1 MRNKNIFKLVAMSSM
16 ALSGILSGVVPT
28 TITPVYAME
37 GSVSETVGTPK
48 GVATLGG
55 GVGAITITPQENQS
69 LKGKSFRVYKLFDAE
84 NADDEESIN
93 YTFNDT
99 YKKAL
104 QTVVGKKIG
113 KQTDK
118 VTEYDVIDYIQ
129 SLNNNVVE
137 GAQANQN
144 QEGRY
149 SDFRYF
155 VEKLRDEIVK
165 EGIKGTLVKV
175 SEVQDT
181 GSVKLTGLD
190 YGYYVTDEVTTV
202 SGTHSA
208 ASLIMVNTANP
219 NATVQIKSDYPNLVK
234 KIDED
239 DDNVGWN
246 DVADYEIGQ
255 TVPYKYET
263 SVPNI
268 NGYHTYYFAFH
279 DVMDKALTFDKG
291 SVSVTIKNDK
301 KSYKLSP
308 NEYSVLENEDGETF
322 KIVVNDLKAI
332 VDREFDELNALGE
345 NEYGQKITVKYNAQL
360 NDQAALDTGR
370 PGYENKVRLEYSNN
384 PDSDGT
390 GDHGYTPWDT
400 VVAFTYKIN
409 GLKINN
415 HNKLLK
421 DAKFRLYSDEACTKE
436 VYVKEYN
443 GAYNVINRDALG
455 GTDHE
460 GGARPEDAVE
470 MVSDKKGEF
479 KIYGLD
485 QGTYYLK
492 ETDSPAGYRELLD
505 PIRIVIKPTFTTD
518 RDTYVEG
525 EGATNKILQK
535 LEATAYVKE
544 FQQGAY
550 HESTTDLKT
559 DVDEGAVNITVVNKV
574 GTKLPITGS
583 SLTLICLGAGVVT
596 VLGASKKMKK
606 EEE

>member
-118 VTEYDVIDYIQ
+118 VTEYDVIDYIR

-137 GAQANQN
+137 GAQTNQN

-239 DDNVGWN
+239 DNNVGWN

-268 NGYHTYYFAFH
+268 NGYHTFYFAFH

-301 KSYKLSP
+301 KTYKLSP

-485 QGTYYLK
+485 QGTYYVK

>member
-48 GVATLGG
+48 GVTTLGG

-137 GAQANQN
+137 GAQTNQN

-149 SDFRYF
+149 SAFRYF

-239 DDNVGWN
+239 DNNVGWN

-301 KSYKLSP
+301 KTYKLSP

-596 VLGASKKMKK
+596 VLGASKKMKQ

>member
-137 GAQANQN
+137 GAQTNQN

-219 NATVQIKSDYPNLVK
+219 NATVQIKSNYPNLVK

-239 DDNVGWN
+239 DNNIGWN

-263 SVPNI
+263 AVPNI

-279 DVMDKALTFDKG
+279 DVMDKALTFDKD

-301 KSYKLSP
+301 KTYKLSSD
-308 NEYSVLENEDGETF
+308 EYSVLENEDGETF

-345 NEYGQKITVKYNAQL
+345 NEYGQKITVKYNAKL

-421 DAKFRLYSDEACTKE
+421 NAKFRLYSDEACTKE

-460 GGARPEDAVE
+460 GGTEPEDAVE

-544 FQQGAY
+544 FQEGAY

-574 GTKLPITGS
+574 GKKLPITGS

-596 VLGASKKMKK
+596 VIGASKKMKK

>member
-1 MRNKNIFKLVAMSSM
+1 M
-16 ALSGILSGVVPT
+16 
-28 TITPVYAME
+28 
-37 GSVSETVGTPK
+37 
-48 GVATLGG
+48 
-55 GVGAITITPQENQS
+55 
-69 LKGKSFRVYKLFDAE
+69 
-84 NADDEESIN
+84 
-93 YTFNDT
+93 
-99 YKKAL
+99 
-104 QTVVGKKIG
+104 
-113 KQTDK
+113 
-118 VTEYDVIDYIQ
+118 
-129 SLNNNVVE
+129 
-137 GAQANQN
+137 
-144 QEGRY
+144 
-149 SDFRYF
+149 
-155 VEKLRDEIVK
+155 
-165 EGIKGTLVKV
+165 
-175 SEVQDT
+175 
-181 GSVKLTGLD
+181 
-190 YGYYVTDEVTTV
+190 
-202 SGTHSA
+202 
-208 ASLIMVNTANP
+208 
-219 NATVQIKSDYPNLVK
+219 
-234 KIDED
+234 
-239 DDNVGWN
+239 
-246 DVADYEIGQ
+246 
-255 TVPYKYET
+255 
-263 SVPNI
+263 
-268 NGYHTYYFAFH
+268 
-279 DVMDKALTFDKG
+279 
-291 SVSVTIKNDK
+291 
-301 KSYKLSP
+301 
-308 NEYSVLENEDGETF
+308 
-322 KIVVNDLKAI
+322 
-332 VDREFDELNALGE
+332 DREFDELNALGE

-400 VVAFTYKIN
+400 VVCFTYKIN

-596 VLGASKKMKK
+596 VLGTSKKMKK

>member
-137 GAQANQN
+137 GAQANQSN
-144 QEGRY
+144 EGRY
-149 SDFRYF
+149 SAFRYF

-239 DDNVGWN
+239 DNNVGWN

-301 KSYKLSP
+301 KTYKLSP

-415 HNKLLK
+415 HNRLLK

-455 GTDHE
+455 GTDHD

-525 EGATNKILQK
+525 EGATSKILQK

-583 SLTLICLGAGVVT
+583 SLTLICLGAGIVT

-606 EEE
+606 EE

>member
-149 SDFRYF
+149 SAFRYF

-239 DDNVGWN
+239 DNNVGWN

-301 KSYKLSP
+301 KTYKLSP
-308 NEYSVLENEDGETF
+308 NEYSVLENEDSETF

-559 DVDEGAVNITVVNKV
+559 DVDEGAVNITVVNKI

>member
-55 GVGAITITPQENQS
+55 GTGAITITPQENQS

-118 VTEYDVIDYIQ
+118 VTEYDVLDYIQ
-129 SLNNNVVE
+129 SLNKNVVE
-137 GAQANQN
+137 GAQTDQKL
-144 QEGRY
+144 EGRY

-219 NATVQIKSDYPNLVK
+219 NATIQIKSDYPNLVK

-239 DDNVGWN
+239 DNNVGWN

-263 SVPNI
+263 AVPNI

-279 DVMDKALTFDKG
+279 DVMDKALTFDKD

-301 KSYKLSP
+301 KTYKLSSD
-308 NEYSVLENEDGETF
+308 EYSVLENEDGETF
-322 KIVVNDLKAI
+322 KLVVNDLKAI

-345 NEYGQKITVKYNAQL
+345 NEYGQKITVKYNAKL

-384 PDSDGT
+384 PDSDGI

-421 DAKFRLYSDEACTKE
+421 NAKFRLYSDEACTKE

-460 GGARPEDAVE
+460 GGTEPEDAVE

-525 EGATNKILQK
+525 EGTTNKILQK

-544 FQQGAY
+544 FQEGAY

-583 SLTLICLGAGVVT
+583 SLTLICLGTGVVT
-596 VLGASKKMKK
+596 VIGASKKMKK

>member
-16 ALSGILSGVVPT
+16 ALSGILSGVVST

-137 GAQANQN
+137 GAQTNQN

-219 NATVQIKSDYPNLVK
+219 NATVQIKSNYPNLVK

-239 DDNVGWN
+239 DNNIGWN

-263 SVPNI
+263 AVPNI

-279 DVMDKALTFDKG
+279 DVMDKALTFDKD

-301 KSYKLSP
+301 KTYKLSSD
-308 NEYSVLENEDGETF
+308 EYSVLENEDGETF

-345 NEYGQKITVKYNAQL
+345 NEYGQKITVKYNAKL

-421 DAKFRLYSDEACTKE
+421 NAKFRLYSDEACTKE

-460 GGARPEDAVE
+460 GGTEPEDAVE

-544 FQQGAY
+544 FQEGAY

-596 VLGASKKMKK
+596 VIGASKKMKK

>member
-48 GVATLGG
+48 GVATLGS

-84 NADDEESIN
+84 NADDEESIY

-129 SLNNNVVE
+129 SLNKNVVE

-149 SDFRYF
+149 SAFRYF

-239 DDNVGWN
+239 DNNVGWN

-301 KSYKLSP
+301 KTYKLSP

>member
-16 ALSGILSGVVPT
+16 ALSGILSGVMPT

-55 GVGAITITPQENQS
+55 GTGAITITPQENQS

-129 SLNNNVVE
+129 SLNKNVVE
-137 GAQANQN
+137 GAQTDQKL
-144 QEGRY
+144 EGRY

-239 DDNVGWN
+239 DNNIGWN

-263 SVPNI
+263 AVPNI

-279 DVMDKALTFDKG
+279 DVMDKALTFDKD

-301 KSYKLSP
+301 KTYKLSSD
-308 NEYSVLENEDGETF
+308 EYSVLENEDGETF

-345 NEYGQKITVKYNAQL
+345 NEYGQKITVKYNAKL

-460 GGARPEDAVE
+460 GGTEPEDAVE

-544 FQQGAY
+544 FQEGAY

-583 SLTLICLGAGVVT
+583 SLTLICLGAGIVT
-596 VLGASKKMKK
+596 VIGASKKMKK

>member
-129 SLNNNVVE
+129 SLNKNVVE
-137 GAQANQN
+137 GAQANQD

-239 DDNVGWN
+239 DNNVGWN
-246 DVADYEIGQ
+246 DEADYEIGQ

-301 KSYKLSP
+301 KVYKLSP

-370 PGYENKVRLEYSNN
+370 PGYENKVCLEYSNN

-400 VVAFTYKIN
+400 VVCFTYKIN

>member
-37 GSVSETVGTPK
+37 GPVSETVGTPK

-55 GVGAITITPQENQS
+55 GTGAITITPQENQS

-129 SLNNNVVE
+129 SLNKNVVE
-137 GAQANQN
+137 GAQTNQN

-239 DDNVGWN
+239 DNNIGWN

-263 SVPNI
+263 AVPNI

-279 DVMDKALTFDKG
+279 DVMDKALTFDKD

-301 KSYKLSP
+301 KTYKLSSD
-308 NEYSVLENEDGETF
+308 EYSVLENEDGETF

-345 NEYGQKITVKYNAQL
+345 NEYGQKITVKYNAKL

-460 GGARPEDAVE
+460 GGAEPEDAVE

-544 FQQGAY
+544 FQEGAY

-583 SLTLICLGAGVVT
+583 SLTLICLGAGIVT
-596 VLGASKKMKK
+596 VIGASKKMKK

>member
-137 GAQANQN
+137 GAQTNQS

-149 SDFRYF
+149 SAFRYF

-239 DDNVGWN
+239 DNNVGWN

-301 KSYKLSP
+301 KVYKLSP

-384 PDSDGT
+384 PDNDGT

-455 GTDHE
+455 GTDYE

>member
-137 GAQANQN
+137 GAQTNQN

-149 SDFRYF
+149 SAFRYF

-239 DDNVGWN
+239 DNNVGWN

-301 KSYKLSP
+301 KTYKLSP

>member
-55 GVGAITITPQENQS
+55 GTGAITITPQENQS

-129 SLNNNVVE
+129 SLNKNVVE
-137 GAQANQN
+137 GAQTDQKL
-144 QEGRY
+144 EGRY

-219 NATVQIKSDYPNLVK
+219 NATIQIKSDYPNLVK

-239 DDNVGWN
+239 DNNIGWN

-263 SVPNI
+263 AVPNI

-279 DVMDKALTFDKG
+279 DVMDKALTFDKD

-301 KSYKLSP
+301 KTYKLSSD
-308 NEYSVLENEDGETF
+308 EYSVLENEDGETF

-345 NEYGQKITVKYNAQL
+345 NEYGQKITVKYNAKL

-421 DAKFRLYSDEACTKE
+421 NAKFRLYSDEACTKE

-460 GGARPEDAVE
+460 GGTEPEDAVE

-544 FQQGAY
+544 FQEGAY

-583 SLTLICLGAGVVT
+583 SLTLICLGAGIVT
-596 VLGASKKMKK
+596 VIGASKKMKK
-606 EEE
+606 EE

>member
-16 ALSGILSGVVPT
+16 ALSGILSGAVPT

-48 GVATLGG
+48 GVATLGS
-55 GVGAITITPQENQS
+55 GVGAITITPQENQP

-129 SLNNNVVE
+129 SLNKNVVE

-219 NATVQIKSDYPNLVK
+219 NAIVQIKSDYPNLVK
-234 KIDED
+234 KINED
-239 DDNVGWN
+239 DNNIGWN

-279 DVMDKALTFDKG
+279 DVMDKALTFDKD

-301 KSYKLSP
+301 KTYKLSL
-308 NEYSVLENEDGETF
+308 NE
-322 KIVVNDLKAI
+322 
-332 VDREFDELNALGE
+332 
-345 NEYGQKITVKYNAQL
+345 
-360 NDQAALDTGR
+360 
-370 PGYENKVRLEYSNN
+370 
-384 PDSDGT
+384 
-390 GDHGYTPWDT
+390 
-400 VVAFTYKIN
+400 
-409 GLKINN
+409 
-415 HNKLLK
+415 
-421 DAKFRLYSDEACTKE
+421 
-436 VYVKEYN
+436 
-443 GAYNVINRDALG
+443 
-455 GTDHE
+455 
-460 GGARPEDAVE
+460 
-470 MVSDKKGEF
+470 
-479 KIYGLD
+479 
-485 QGTYYLK
+485 
-492 ETDSPAGYRELLD
+492 
-505 PIRIVIKPTFTTD
+505 
-518 RDTYVEG
+518 
-525 EGATNKILQK
+525 
-535 LEATAYVKE
+535 
-544 FQQGAY
+544 
-550 HESTTDLKT
+550 
-559 DVDEGAVNITVVNKV
+559 
-574 GTKLPITGS
+574 
-583 SLTLICLGAGVVT
+583 
-596 VLGASKKMKK
+596 
-606 EEE
+606 

>member
-118 VTEYDVIDYIQ
+118 VTEYDVIDYIR

-137 GAQANQN
+137 GAQTNQN

-239 DDNVGWN
+239 DNNVGWN

-268 NGYHTYYFAFH
+268 NGYHTFYFAFH

-301 KSYKLSP
+301 KTYKLSP

-544 FQQGAY
+544 FQQVAY

-596 VLGASKKMKK
+596 VLGTSKKMKK

>member
-48 GVATLGG
+48 GVATLGS

-129 SLNNNVVE
+129 SLNKNVVE

-234 KIDED
+234 KINED
-239 DDNVGWN
+239 DNNVGWN
-246 DVADYEIGQ
+246 DEADYEIGQ

-301 KSYKLSP
+301 KTYKLTP

-400 VVAFTYKIN
+400 VVCFTYKIN

>member
-149 SDFRYF
+149 SAFRYF

-239 DDNVGWN
+239 DNNVGWN

-301 KSYKLSP
+301 KTYKLSP

-332 VDREFDELNALGE
+332 MDREFDELNALGE

-455 GTDHE
+455 GTDHD

-525 EGATNKILQK
+525 EGATSKILQK

-583 SLTLICLGAGVVT
+583 SLTLICLGAGIVT

>member
-118 VTEYDVIDYIQ
+118 VTEYDVIDYIK
-129 SLNNNVVE
+129 SLNKNVVE

-239 DDNVGWN
+239 DNNVGWN
-246 DVADYEIGQ
+246 DEADYEIGQ

-301 KSYKLSP
+301 KTYKLSP

-370 PGYENKVRLEYSNN
+370 PGYENKIRLEYSNN

-400 VVAFTYKIN
+400 VVCFTYKIN

>member
-55 GVGAITITPQENQS
+55 GTGAITITPQENQS

-137 GAQANQN
+137 GAQTNQN

-149 SDFRYF
+149 SAFRYF

-239 DDNVGWN
+239 DNNVGWN

-279 DVMDKALTFDKG
+279 DVMDKALTFDKD

-301 KSYKLSP
+301 KTYKLSP

-443 GAYNVINRDALG
+443 GAYNIINRDALG

>member
-137 GAQANQN
+137 GAQTNQN

-149 SDFRYF
+149 SAFRYF

-239 DDNVGWN
+239 DNNVGWN

-301 KSYKLSP
+301 KTYKLSP

-525 EGATNKILQK
+525 EGATSKILQK

-583 SLTLICLGAGVVT
+583 SLTLICLGAGIVT

-606 EEE
+606 EE

>member
-37 GSVSETVGTPK
+37 GPVSETVGTPK

-55 GVGAITITPQENQS
+55 GTGAITITPQENQS

-129 SLNNNVVE
+129 SLNKNVVE
-137 GAQANQN
+137 GTQANQN

-219 NATVQIKSDYPNLVK
+219 NATIQIKSDYPNLVK

-239 DDNVGWN
+239 DNNVGWN

-263 SVPNI
+263 AVPNI

-279 DVMDKALTFDKG
+279 DVMDKALTFDKD

-301 KSYKLSP
+301 KTYKLSSD
-308 NEYSVLENEDGETF
+308 EYSVLENEDGETF

-421 DAKFRLYSDEACTKE
+421 NAKFRLYSDEACTKE

-460 GGARPEDAVE
+460 GGTEPENAVE

-544 FQQGAY
+544 FQEGAY

-559 DVDEGAVNITVVNKV
+559 NVDEGAVNITVVNKV

-583 SLTLICLGAGVVT
+583 SLTLICLGVGVVT
-596 VLGASKKMKK
+596 VIGASKKMKK

>member
-137 GAQANQN
+137 GAQTNQN

-149 SDFRYF
+149 SAFRYF

-239 DDNVGWN
+239 DNNVGWN

-301 KSYKLSP
+301 KTYKLSP

-384 PDSDGT
+384 PDSEGT

-559 DVDEGAVNITVVNKV
+559 DVDEGAVNVTVVNKV

>member
-1 MRNKNIFKLVAMSSM
+1 MKNKNIFKIVAMSTM
-16 ALSGILSGVVPT
+16 ALSGVMSGIMPAMTPIYAAET
-28 TITPVYAME
+28 TA
-37 GSVSETVGTPK
+37 SETVGTPK
-48 GVATLGG
+48 GVATIGSG
-55 GVGAITITPQENQS
+55 AGAITITPQENQS
-69 LKGKSFRVYKLFDAE
+69 LKGKSFKIYKLFNAE
-84 NADDEESIN
+84 NADGEESIN
-93 YTFNDT
+93 YTFNET

-118 VTEYDVIDYIQ
+118 VTEYDAIDYIQ
-129 SLNNNVVE
+129 SLNNNVIE
-137 GAQANQN
+137 GAQADQN

-155 VEKLRDEIVK
+155 VESLRDEIVK
-165 EGIKGTLVKV
+165 EKIEGTTVKV
-175 SEVQDT
+175 TEVQDT
-181 GSVKLTGLD
+181 GSVKFTGLD
-190 YGYYVTDEVTTV
+190 YGYYITDEVTAV

-219 NATVQIKSDYPNLVK
+219 NATVQIKSDYPNLIK

-239 DDNVGWN
+239 DNNVGWN
-246 DVADYEIGQ
+246 DIGDYEIGQ

-263 SVPNI
+263 AVPDI
-268 NGYHTYYFAFH
+268 NGYHNYYFAFH
-279 DVMDKALTFDKG
+279 DVMDKALSFDKD
-291 SVSVTIKNDK
+291 SVSITIKNDK
-301 KSYKLSP
+301 KTYKLSSD
-308 NEYSVLENEDGETF
+308 EFAVIENEDGETF

-332 VDREFDELNALGE
+332 VDREFDEKNALGE
-345 NEYGQKITVKYNAQL
+345 NEYGQKITVKYNATL

-443 GAYNVINRDALG
+443 GAYNVMNRDSLG
-455 GTDHE
+455 GNDHD
-460 GGARPEDAVE
+460 GGEATEDAVE
-470 MVSDKKGEF
+470 MVSDKDGEF

-492 ETDSPAGYRELLD
+492 ETSAPAGYRQLLD
-505 PIRIVIKPTFTTD
+505 PIRIEITPTFTTD
-518 RDTYVEG
+518 RDAYVEG
-525 EGATNKILQK
+525 DGATDKTLQK

-544 FQQGAY
+544 FSDGAY

-596 VLGASKKMKK
+596 VVAASKRMKK
-606 EEE
+606 EEK

>member
-48 GVATLGG
+48 GVTTLGG

-137 GAQANQN
+137 GAQTNQN

-149 SDFRYF
+149 SAFRYF

-239 DDNVGWN
+239 DNNVGWN

-301 KSYKLSP
+301 KTYKLSP

>member
-48 GVATLGG
+48 GVATLGS

-129 SLNNNVVE
+129 SLNKNVVE

-149 SDFRYF
+149 SAFRYF

-239 DDNVGWN
+239 DNNVGWN

-301 KSYKLSP
+301 KTYKLSQ

-544 FQQGAY
+544 FQQVAY

-596 VLGASKKMKK
+596 VLGTSKKMKK

>member
-48 GVATLGG
+48 GVATLGS

-129 SLNNNVVE
+129 SLNKNVVE

-239 DDNVGWN
+239 DNNVGWN

-301 KSYKLSP
+301 KTYKLSP

-322 KIVVNDLKAI
+322 KIVVNDLKTI

-559 DVDEGAVNITVVNKV
+559 DVDEGAVNIKVVNKV

>member
-55 GVGAITITPQENQS
+55 GTGAITITPQENQS

-137 GAQANQN
+137 GAQTNQN

-239 DDNVGWN
+239 DNNVGWN
-246 DVADYEIGQ
+246 DVSDYEIGQ

-279 DVMDKALTFDKG
+279 DVMNKALTFDKG

-301 KSYKLSP
+301 KVYKLSP

-322 KIVVNDLKAI
+322 KIVVNDLKVI

-443 GAYNVINRDALG
+443 GAYNIINRDALG

-583 SLTLICLGAGVVT
+583 SLTLICLGVGIVT

>member
-118 VTEYDVIDYIQ
+118 VTEYDVIDYIK
-129 SLNNNVVE
+129 SLNKNVVE

-239 DDNVGWN
+239 DNNVGWN
-246 DVADYEIGQ
+246 DEADYEIGQ

-301 KSYKLSP
+301 KTYKLTP

-400 VVAFTYKIN
+400 VVCFTYKIN

-550 HESTTDLKT
+550 HESTKDLNT

>member
-1 MRNKNIFKLVAMSSM
+1 MHNKNIFKLVAMSSM

-118 VTEYDVIDYIQ
+118 VTEYNVIDYIK
-129 SLNNNVVE
+129 SLNKNVVE

-239 DDNVGWN
+239 DNNVGWN
-246 DVADYEIGQ
+246 DEADYEIGQ

-301 KSYKLSP
+301 KTYKLSP

-322 KIVVNDLKAI
+322 KIVVNDLKTI
-332 VDREFDELNALGE
+332 VDREFNELNALGE

-606 EEE
+606 EE

>member
-16 ALSGILSGVVPT
+16 ALSGILSGAVPT

-48 GVATLGG
+48 GVATLGS
-55 GVGAITITPQENQS
+55 GVGAITITPQENQP

-129 SLNNNVVE
+129 SLNKNVVE

-219 NATVQIKSDYPNLVK
+219 NAIVQIKSDYPNLVK
-234 KIDED
+234 KINED
-239 DDNVGWN
+239 DNNIGWN

-268 NGYHTYYFAFH
+268 NGYPAYYFAFH
-279 DVMDKALTFDKG
+279 DVMDKALTFDKD

-301 KSYKLSP
+301 KTYKLSL

-345 NEYGQKITVKYNAQL
+345 NEYGQRITVKYNAQL

-443 GAYNVINRDALG
+443 EAYNVINRDVLG

-525 EGATNKILQK
+525 EGATSKILQK
-535 LEATAYVKE
+535 LEAAAYVKE
-544 FQQGAY
+544 FHEGAY

-583 SLTLICLGAGVVT
+583 SLTLICLGAGVIT

>member
-99 YKKAL
+99 YKKTL

-149 SDFRYF
+149 SAFRYF

-239 DDNVGWN
+239 DNNVGWN

-301 KSYKLSP
+301 KTYKLSP

-455 GTDHE
+455 GTDHD

-525 EGATNKILQK
+525 EGATSKILQK

-583 SLTLICLGAGVVT
+583 SLTLICLGAGIVT

>member
-118 VTEYDVIDYIQ
+118 VTEYDVIDYIR

-137 GAQANQN
+137 GAQTNQN

-239 DDNVGWN
+239 DNNVGWN

-268 NGYHTYYFAFH
+268 NGYHTFYFAFH

-301 KSYKLSP
+301 KTYKLSP

-390 GDHGYTPWDT
+390 GNHGYTPWDT

-415 HNKLLK
+415 YNKLLK

-485 QGTYYLK
+485 QGTYYVK

>member
-55 GVGAITITPQENQS
+55 GTGAITITPQENQS

-129 SLNNNVVE
+129 SLNKNVVE
-137 GAQANQN
+137 GAQTDQKL
-144 QEGRY
+144 EGRY

-239 DDNVGWN
+239 DNNVGWN

-263 SVPNI
+263 AVPNI

-301 KSYKLSP
+301 KTYKLSSD
-308 NEYSVLENEDGETF
+308 EYSVLENEDGETF

-345 NEYGQKITVKYNAQL
+345 NEYGQKITVKYNAKL

-421 DAKFRLYSDEACTKE
+421 NAKFRLYSDEACTKE

-460 GGARPEDAVE
+460 GGTEPEDAVE

-544 FQQGAY
+544 FQEGAY

-583 SLTLICLGAGVVT
+583 SLTLICLGAGIVT
-596 VLGASKKMKK
+596 VIGASKKMKK

>member
-48 GVATLGG
+48 GVATLGS

-129 SLNNNVVE
+129 SLNKNVVE

-149 SDFRYF
+149 SAFRYF

-239 DDNVGWN
+239 DNNVGWN

-301 KSYKLSP
+301 KTYKLSP

>member
-28 TITPVYAME
+28 TITPVCAME

-48 GVATLGG
+48 GVATLGS

-129 SLNNNVVE
+129 SLNKNVVE

-239 DDNVGWN
+239 DNNIGWN

-263 SVPNI
+263 AVPNI

-279 DVMDKALTFDKG
+279 DVMDKALTFDKD

-301 KSYKLSP
+301 KTYKLSSD
-308 NEYSVLENEDGETF
+308 EYSILENEDGETF

-460 GGARPEDAVE
+460 GGAEPEDAVE

-544 FQQGAY
+544 FQEGAY

-596 VLGASKKMKK
+596 VIGASKKMKK

>member
-1 MRNKNIFKLVAMSSM
+1 MHNKNIFKLVAMSSM

-37 GSVSETVGTPK
+37 GAVSETVGTPK

-104 QTVVGKKIG
+104 QTVAGKKIG

-129 SLNNNVVE
+129 SLNKNVVE

-239 DDNVGWN
+239 DNNVGWN

-301 KSYKLSP
+301 KTYKLSP